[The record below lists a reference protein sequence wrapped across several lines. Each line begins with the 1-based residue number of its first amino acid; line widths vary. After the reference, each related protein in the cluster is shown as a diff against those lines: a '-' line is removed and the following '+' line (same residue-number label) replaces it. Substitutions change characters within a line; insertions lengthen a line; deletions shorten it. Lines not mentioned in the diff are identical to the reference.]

1 MRLQIVIVSRSLAL
15 SILILT
21 VFGSETYLNRR
32 FPCSINFI
40 RASSSLNYELCYA
53 IITSNSATRS
63 ARITFPFSFSARSHL
78 KPACFRHRIDYVMLL
93 KILCLSYPSF
103 LSNLVSYYLITQ
115 IFHKCVVSC
124 PSSLVLL
131 IWLFPRK
138 E

>member
-15 SILILT
+15 SILIPT
-21 VFGSETYLNRR
+21 VFASAYLYSR
-32 FPCSINFI
+32 FYCSINFI
-40 RASSSLNYELCYA
+40 RTSSSLSYELCYA
-53 IITSNSATRS
+53 ITSNSATRS
-63 ARITFPFSFSARSHL
+63 ARTTFSFSFLARSHL
-78 KPACFRHRIDYVMLL
+78 KPACFRHCIDYVMLL
-93 KILCLSYPSF
+93 KSFFVLPSF

-115 IFHKCVVSC
+115 IFHKCGVSW

>member
-21 VFGSETYLNRR
+21 VFGSAYLNRR

-40 RASSSLNYELCYA
+40 RASSSLSYVLSYA

-63 ARITFPFSFSARSHL
+63 ARITFPFSFPARSHL

-115 IFHKCVVSC
+115 IFHRCGVSC

>member
-1 MRLQIVIVSRSLAL
+1 MRLQIVIVSRSLAV
-15 SILILT
+15 SILIPA
-21 VFGSETYLNRR
+21 VFGSAYLYRR

-40 RASSSLNYELCYA
+40 RASSSLSYELCYA
-53 IITSNSATRS
+53 ITSNSATRS
-63 ARITFPFSFSARSHL
+63 ARTTFPFSSPARSHS

-115 IFHKCVVSC
+115 IFHKYGVSC